1 MKHVICPVCGSVC
14 IKYGKNRV
22 GTQRWF
28 CRSCS
33 MAFTQKID
41 TSAKNLQIFLKW
53 LFSKQIQKDMPGGG
67 RTFRRKTSMFWDI
80 WPLPPKIEGKRDVL
94 YLDGI
99 YVSKKVC
106 VLICCDKDNVLGWYL
121 CRKEHSGAWIALM
134 RRIAEPEIVV
144 SDGGYGFAKAL
155 KKVWPNARHQR
166 CLFHVFCQ
174 VRRYTTSRP
183 KTPAGA
189 ELYMLAKDLMHLETK
204 EDSGKWVERFIEWLK
219 KYNRF
224 LSQMTYD
231 EHGNSSYTHERLR
244 RAQQSLQRL
253 VKNGTMFT
261 YLDES
266 LKSKVDE
273 IPSTNNQIEGGINA
287 QLRAMLREHRGLS
300 IERRLKAIFWWCYMH
315 SPDPLPAAEILK
327 VMPTDKSIADIY
339 ERMSKKYKVDN
350 TIPSWGDGI
359 VWEEFHKSVDYPV
372 YWD

>member
-33 MAFTQKID
+33 TAFTQKID

-53 LFSKQIQKDMPGGG
+53 LFSKQIQKDMPGEG
-67 RTFRRKTSMFWDI
+67 RTFRRKTSMFWNI

-183 KTPAGA
+183 QTPAGA
-189 ELYMLAKDLMHLETK
+189 ELYMLAKDLMHLETR
-204 EDSGKWVERFIEWLK
+204 EDSEKWVDRFIEWLK
-219 KYNRF
+219 KYNQF
-224 LSQMTYD
+224 LSQLTYD

-266 LKSKVDE
+266 LKSKVDD

-315 SPDPLPAAEILK
+315 SPDPLPAVEILK

-339 ERMSKKYKVDN
+339 KRMSKKYKVDN